1 MCMAPLWLGG
11 LRGNKSTPS
20 VAWEVPVKS
29 HQSASGSCMEHAG
42 QQLTAGY
49 LGYDKLP
56 LFLHGRLLVY
66 FMLLVC
72 MFNSINKMIDLEF

>member
-1 MCMAPLWLGG
+1 
-11 LRGNKSTPS
+11 
-20 VAWEVPVKS
+20 
-29 HQSASGSCMEHAG
+29 MEHAG

-49 LGYDKLP
+49 LGYNKLP